1 MKHYFI
7 SGRIPG
13 DDEDTG
19 LPVGQHPN
27 TACAIAAYQRAMR
40 RLGGLD
46 PLESEALAANFGA
59 DVLVNLVVGAD
70 TPIENV
76 S

>member
-19 LPVGQHPN
+19 LSVGQHPN
-27 TACAIAAYQRAMR
+27 PDCAIAAYQRTMR
-40 RLGGLD
+40 CLGGLD
-46 PLESEALAANFGA
+46 PLIARHWL
-59 DVLVNLVVGAD
+59 
-70 TPIENV
+70 PILGPMCL
-76 S
+76 

>member
-19 LPVGQHPN
+19 LSVGQHPN
-27 TACAIAAYQRAMR
+27 PDCAIAAYQRTMR
-40 RLGGLD
+40 CLGNWTRWIARHWL
-46 PLESEALAANFGA
+46 
-59 DVLVNLVVGAD
+59 
-70 TPIENV
+70 PILGPMCL
-76 S
+76 

>member
-27 TACAIAAYQRAMR
+27 TACAIAASQRAMR

-46 PLESEALAANFGA
+46 PLDSEALAANFGA

-70 TPIENV
+70 TPIETV

>member
-27 TACAIAAYQRAMR
+27 PDCAISTYKRAMR

-46 PLESEALAANFGA
+46 PLDSEALAANSGA
-59 DVLVNLVVGAD
+59 DVFVNLVVGAD
-70 TPIENV
+70 TPIENL

>member
-40 RLGGLD
+40 RLSRLNALD
-46 PLESEALAANFGA
+46 SEALAANFGS
-59 DVLVNLVVGAD
+59 DVLVNLVMGAD
-70 TPIENV
+70 TPIENL

>member
-27 TACAIAAYQRAMR
+27 TECAIAAYQREMR

-46 PLESEALAANFGA
+46 LLDSEALAANFGA
-59 DVLVNLVVGAD
+59 DVFVNLVVGAD
-70 TPIENV
+70 TPIENL

>member
-27 TACAIAAYQRAMR
+27 TECAIAAYQGAMQ

-46 PLESEALAANFGA
+46 PLDSESLAANFGA
-59 DVLVNLVVGAD
+59 DVFVNLVVGAD
-70 TPIENV
+70 TPIENM

>member
-46 PLESEALAANFGA
+46 PLDSEALAANFGA

-70 TPIENV
+70 TPIETV

>member
-19 LPVGQHPN
+19 LPVGQHPKPE
-27 TACAIAAYQRAMR
+27 CAIAAYQRAMR
-40 RLGGLD
+40 RLGELD
-46 PLESEALAANFGA
+46 PLDSEALAANFGA
-59 DVLVNLVVGAD
+59 DVFVNLVVGAD
-70 TPIENV
+70 TPIENL